1 MKKLISLLA
10 LSILTSYLSAQTGG
24 TLTVTAT
31 TSKTS
36 TPNYNPENIVAMW
49 IEDSSGKFVKTLLA
63 YAGTRK
69 QYLIRWKAV
78 TNAAGSGLAYN
89 TVDAKTGATQPS
101 HAARTCTWNGKNHLS
116 VLVAD
121 GTYTL
126 KMELTDN
133 NGNKQNLASFT
144 FTKGTSIQTLT
155 PSAING
161 FSNISIEWVPLNTA
175 IEEVEES
182 EKYIIYPNPAGNSIS
197 VTGDDIKRIEI
208 CSLDGKKLYS
218 SDEKKIYL
226 NFLPNGMYM
235 VNIFVRNGI
244 VMRKLIKE

>member
-10 LSILTSYLSAQTGG
+10 LLICISYLSAQTDG

-36 TPNYNPENIVAMW
+36 TPTYNPKNIVAMW

-63 YAGTRK
+63 YAGERK
-69 QYLIRWKAV
+69 QHLKTWKAV
-78 TNAAGSGLAYN
+78 TTVAGALYN
-89 TVDAKTGATQPS
+89 TVDAKTGATQNS
-101 HAARTCTWNGKNHLS
+101 HAARTCTWNGKNRSS

-121 GTYTL
+121 GTYKL
-126 KMELTDN
+126 RMELTDN
-133 NGNKQNLASFT
+133 DGTVQNLATFN
-144 FTKGTSIQTLT
+144 FTKGTSIETLT
-155 PSAING
+155 PPTTSG
-161 FSNISIEWVPLNTA
+161 FSSISIKWTPLNTA

-182 EKYIIYPNPAGNSIS
+182 DNYIIYPNPAGNSIS

>member
-1 MKKLISLLA
+1 MRKLISLLA
-10 LSILTSYLSAQTGG
+10 LSIFFNYLSAQTDG
-24 TLTVTAT
+24 TLTVSAT
-31 TSKTS
+31 TSQTS
-36 TPNYNPENIVAMW
+36 TPTYAPKNIVAMW

-63 YAGTRK
+63 YANTRK
-69 QYLIRWKAV
+69 ASLLAWKSV
-78 TNAAGSGLAYN
+78 TTTAGSAYN
-89 TVDAKTGATQPS
+89 IVDAKAGATQTS
-101 HAARTCTWNGKNHLS
+101 HTVRTCTWNGKNYLS

-121 GTYTL
+121 GTYKL

-133 NGNKQNLASFT
+133 DGKKQNLASFNI
-144 FTKGTSIQTLT
+144 TKGTSIETLT
-155 PSAING
+155 PATISG
-161 FSNISIEWVPLNTA
+161 FSSISIKWTPLNTA

-182 EKYIIYPNPAGNSIS
+182 ENYIIYPNPAANSIS

-226 NFLPNGMYM
+226 NFLPDGMYM

>member
-10 LSILTSYLSAQTGG
+10 LSIFISYLSAQTGG

-31 TSKTS
+31 TSQTS
-36 TPNYNPENIVAMW
+36 TPTYKPKNIVAMW
-49 IEDSSGKFVKTLLA
+49 IEDNSGNFVKTLLA
-63 YAGTRK
+63 LAGERK
-69 QYLIRWKAV
+69 QYLKSWLFVTSKAK
-78 TNAAGSGLAYN
+78 LAYN
-89 TVDAKTGATQPS
+89 TVDAKTGATQTS

-133 NGNKQNLASFT
+133 DGAKQNLASFT

-155 PSAING
+155 PATTSG
-161 FSNISIEWVPLNTA
+161 FSNISIEWIPLNTA

-182 EKYIIYPNPAGNSIS
+182 SNYIIYPNPAGNFFN

-208 CSLDGKKLYS
+208 CNLDGKKLYS
-218 SDEKKIYL
+218 SNEKKIFL